1 MMEPIYFYFKETM
14 LDTNNKFTLDF
25 SNTEL
30 VYQINFS
37 PKIDYYYI
45 KTMNCN
51 LIIANDYGNVTQDI
65 NDIPEKS

>member
-1 MMEPIYFYFKETM
+1 MMEPIYFYFKVTP

-37 PKIDYYYI
+37 PKNDYDI
-45 KTMNCN
+45 TTMNCN
-51 LIIANDYGNVTQDI
+51 LIIANDYDDVTQGIKDLS
-65 NDIPEKS
+65 EKS